1 MAYDVNLAGMT
12 LKNAIV
18 TAAGPWAGN
27 AEGIQRC
34 IDAGAAAVITETICL
49 EERQRISPRF
59 FMKDQQLFNT
69 MLYSNL
75 HLEEW
80 ERVLDQIDRK
90 DAKIICSI
98 WGTSA
103 SEMAYLGKKLE
114 NMGADALE
122 ISLSAPIG
130 SRNKL
135 ICYHSP
141 DIEDFIRALVD
152 TVDIPVIAKL
162 SYESASSPDF
172 LKKLENA
179 GVSVFS
185 AIDALKGLIGVDLDK
200 KCVLMPTY
208 GGYTGTY
215 IRPISLAV
223 TTMLQQYCQLPII
236 SSGGVLRFEHV
247 LEFLMLGA
255 TAVQLAS
262 TIQLH
267 GYDIISSIIVAM
279 ESWLDSH
286 GYTSIDDIRGVALES
301 LRPFEDIVPRSL
313 TATNT
318 ELCTVT
324 DCALCIQSCLKG
336 AISRDKNGAI
346 AINTLRCDGCGLCV
360 ERCPDNI
367 IKLSWP

>member
-1 MAYDVNLAGMT
+1 MAYGVNLTGMT
-12 LKNAIV
+12 LKNAII
-18 TAAGPWAGN
+18 TAAGPWAGS

-49 EERQRISPRF
+49 EERQRISPRL

-98 WGTSA
+98 WGSSA

-135 ICYHSP
+135 VGYHSP
-141 DIEDFIRALVD
+141 DAEAFIRALVD
-152 TVDIPVIAKL
+152 TVNIPVMAKL
-162 SYESASSPDF
+162 SYDSASSPDF
-172 LKKLENA
+172 LKNLENA
-179 GVSVFS
+179 GVSAFS
-185 AIDALKGLIGVDLDK
+185 AIDALKGLLGVDLENRR
-200 KCVLMPTY
+200 VLMPTY
-208 GGYTGTY
+208 GGYTGTN
-215 IRPISLAV
+215 IRPVSLAM
-223 TTMLQQYCQLPII
+223 TAMLRQYSQLPIV
-236 SSGGVLRFEHV
+236 SSGGVLCYEHV

-262 TIQLH
+262 AIQLQ
-267 GYDIISSIIVAM
+267 GYDVISSIISAM
-279 ESWLDSH
+279 ETWMESH
-286 GYTSIDDIRGVALES
+286 GYNSVDDIRGVALAS

-313 TATNT
+313 VASLI
-318 ELCTVT
+318 EPCACT
-324 DCALCIQSCLKG
+324 DCHICEQSCIKG
-336 AISRDKNGAI
+336 AITRNDDCTI
-346 AINTLRCDGCGLCV
+346 AINSLRCDGCGLCV
-360 ERCPDNI
+360 ERCPKKI
-367 IKLSWP
+367 IKLRWR

>member
-1 MAYDVNLAGMT
+1 MAYDVELAGMT

-34 IDAGAAAVITETICL
+34 INAGAAAVITETICL
-49 EERQRISPRF
+49 EERQRISPRL

-135 ICYHSP
+135 ISYHSP
-141 DIEDFIRALVD
+141 DTEDFIHALVD
-152 TVDIPVIAKL
+152 TVNIPVMAKL

-172 LKKLENA
+172 LKELENA
-179 GVSVFS
+179 GVSAFS
-185 AIDALKGLIGVDLDK
+185 AIDALKGLSGVDIERKRL
-200 KCVLMPTY
+200 LMPTY
-208 GGYTGTY
+208 GGYTGAN
-215 IRPISLAV
+215 IRPVSLAM
-223 TTMLQQYCQLPII
+223 TAMLRQYSQLPII
-236 SSGGVLRFEHV
+236 SSGGVLHFEHV

-262 TIQLH
+262 AIQLH
-267 GYDIISSIIVAM
+267 GYDIISSIITSM
-279 ESWLDSH
+279 ETWMASH
-286 GYTSIDDIRGVALES
+286 GYTGIEDIRGVALAS
-301 LRPFEDIVPRSL
+301 LRPFEDIVPSPL
-313 TATNT
+313 AITIT
-318 ELCTVT
+318 EPCRRLDCTLCK
-324 DCALCIQSCLKG
+324 QSCLKEAVKRDSHN
-336 AISRDKNGAI
+336 AIVTD
-346 AINTLRCDGCGLCV
+346 TLRCDGCGLCV
-360 ERCPDNI
+360 ERCPDKI
-367 IKLSWP
+367 LKLYWR

>member
-1 MAYDVNLAGMT
+1 MAYDVNLSGMT
-12 LKNAIV
+12 LKNAII

-49 EERQRISPRF
+49 EERQRISPRL

-80 ERVLDQIDRK
+80 ERVLDRIDRK

-135 ICYHSP
+135 IGYHSP
-141 DIEDFIRALVD
+141 DTEDFIRALVD
-152 TVDIPVIAKL
+152 TVDIPVMAKL
-162 SYESASSPDF
+162 SYESASSPYF
-172 LKKLENA
+172 IKELENA
-179 GVSVFS
+179 GVSAFS
-185 AIDALKGLIGVDLDK
+185 AIDALKGLLGVDLEK
-200 KCVLMPTY
+200 KRVLMPTY
-208 GGYTGTY
+208 GGYTGTN
-215 IRPISLAV
+215 IRPVSLAM
-223 TTMLQQYCQLPII
+223 TAMLRQYSRLPVI
-236 SSGGVLRFEHV
+236 SSGGVLHFEHV

-262 TIQLH
+262 VIQLY
-267 GYDIISSIIVAM
+267 GYDIIYSIIASVENWMA
-279 ESWLDSH
+279 SH
-286 GYTSIDDIRGVALES
+286 GYKSIDDIRGAALAS
-301 LRPFEDIVPRSL
+301 LRPFEDIVPRIL
-313 TATNT
+313 VATNSKP
-318 ELCTVT
+318 CTRT
-324 DCALCIQSCLKG
+324 DCTLCKQSCLKE
-336 AISRDKNGAI
+336 AITRNDNGEIVAD
-346 AINTLRCDGCGLCV
+346 TSRCDGCGLCV
-360 ERCPDNI
+360 ERCPDQSI
-367 IKLSWP
+367 RLSWR

>member
-18 TAAGPWAGN
+18 TAAGPWAGS

-49 EERQRISPRF
+49 EERQRISPRL
-59 FMKDQQLFNT
+59 FMKGQQLFNT

-75 HLEEW
+75 HLEDW

-135 ICYHSP
+135 ISYHSP
-141 DIEDFIRALVD
+141 DTEEFIRALVD

-172 LKKLENA
+172 LKELENA
-179 GVSVFS
+179 GVTAFS
-185 AIDALKGLIGVDLDK
+185 AIDALKGLLGVDLENK
-200 KCVLMPTY
+200 RVLMPTY
-208 GGYTGTY
+208 GGYTGPN
-215 IRPISLAV
+215 IRPVSLAM
-223 TTMLQQYCQLPII
+223 TAMLRQYSQLPVI
-236 SSGGVLRFEHV
+236 SSGGVHHFEHV

-262 TIQLH
+262 AIQLN
-267 GYDIISSIIVAM
+267 GYNIISSIINDV
-279 ESWLDSH
+279 ESWMVSRD
-286 GYTSIDDIRGVALES
+286 YDCIDDIRGVALAS
-301 LRPFEDIVPRSL
+301 LRPFEDIVPSSL
-313 TATNT
+313 TAKIIDPCRK
-318 ELCTVT
+318 L
-324 DCALCIQSCLKG
+324 DCALCQQSCLKG
-336 AISRDKNGAI
+336 AIARNDEGTIIVDAS
-346 AINTLRCDGCGLCV
+346 RCDGCGLCV
-360 ERCPDNI
+360 ERCPDKT
-367 IKLSWP
+367 IKLCWR